1 MELLN
6 IVFSGNIH
14 CGEALTSEIQEYG
27 HHIYPLSS
35 SSLPAGKIDL
45 IITTNNHQDELQRLQ
60 KLSENVLVI
69 SSNKEIITDVD
80 SLQKQE
86 YLSLYFI
93 QKEKTGY
100 LCGSLIPDTRHSQR
114 NNAEQLKDLICDVV
128 VSLSRGILP
137 DNISL
142 PPCIGQKCYSAPPER
157 LRALIVTLLQ
167 RLGDQTQGRC
177 ATDLCFVT

>member
-6 IVFSGNIH
+6 IVFSGDIH

-35 SSLPAGKIDL
+35 PRLPAEKIDL
-45 IITTNNHQDELQRLQ
+45 IITTNNHQEELQRLQ

-69 SSNKEIITDVD
+69 SSNKEIITDID

-93 QKEKTGY
+93 QKEK
-100 LCGSLIPDTRHSQR
+100 
-114 NNAEQLKDLICDVV
+114 
-128 VSLSRGILP
+128 
-137 DNISL
+137 
-142 PPCIGQKCYSAPPER
+142 SA
-157 LRALIVTLLQ
+157 T
-167 RLGDQTQGRC
+167 C
-177 ATDLCFVT
+177 AAA